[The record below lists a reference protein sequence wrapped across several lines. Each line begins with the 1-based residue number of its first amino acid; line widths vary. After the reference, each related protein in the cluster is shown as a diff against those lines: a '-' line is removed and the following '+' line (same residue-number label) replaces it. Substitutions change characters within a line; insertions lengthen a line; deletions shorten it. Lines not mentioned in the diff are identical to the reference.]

1 MTSLGRH
8 DRITLGERIRCTGN
22 RIRGW
27 VLCRIG
33 RHLWA
38 HHRNPEVGGPGA
50 VYELCRRCRRERN
63 TYDPPHGGGMGN
75 AWK

>member
-1 MTSLGRH
+1 MTSLGRQ
-8 DRITLGERIRCTGN
+8 DRITLDGRIRRSGN

-27 VLCRIG
+27 VLCGIG
-33 RHLWA
+33 WHLWA
-38 HHRNPEVGGPGA
+38 RHRNPEVGGPRA

-63 TYDPPHGGGMGN
+63 TYDPPYGGGMGN